1 MNTPPGRA
9 KPARLFLRLCETGFL
24 AQAWRRVIGHY
35 PKHQLPPALQEFERQ
50 AGGRLAALAHQL
62 RDQTYLPQPAS
73 LIRIPKPNHPG
84 ELRPISL
91 LETEDRIVLTALNL
105 LLSPLLERGLLP
117 GCMAY
122 RPQTGANA
130 AMARVTAQ
138 LQTGDTQVATG
149 DVDDFFASLNRQRL
163 LELLRHQ
170 VWETPILN
178 LLEAYL
184 HIGTTNRQFAW
195 DDTGKGIAQGSP
207 LSPMLSNLYLVG
219 FDQHLQASTLT
230 V

>member
-1 MNTPPGRA
+1 MVD
-9 KPARLFLRLCETGFL
+9 LR
-24 AQAWRRVIGHY
+24 
-35 PKHQLPPALQEFERQ
+35 EFAEKR
-50 AGGRLAALAHQL
+50 
-62 RDQTYLPQPAS
+62 Y
-73 LIRIPKPNHPG
+73 HPG
-84 ELRPISL
+84 AP
-91 LETEDRIVLTALNL
+91 
-105 LLSPLLERGLLP
+105 RGWP
-117 GCMAY
+117 HF
-122 RPQTGANA
+122 
-130 AMARVTAQ
+130 
-138 LQTGDTQVATG
+138 QVATG
-149 DVDDFFASLNRQRL
+149 DVDDFFASLSRQRL

-207 LSPMLSNLYLVG
+207 LSPMLSDLYLAG

>member
-1 MNTPPGRA
+1 M
-9 KPARLFLRLCETGFL
+9 
-24 AQAWRRVIGHY
+24 
-35 PKHQLPPALQEFERQ
+35 
-50 AGGRLAALAHQL
+50 
-62 RDQTYLPQPAS
+62 
-73 LIRIPKPNHPG
+73 
-84 ELRPISL
+84 
-91 LETEDRIVLTALNL
+91 LTALNL

-130 AMARVTAQ
+130 AIARVTAQ
-138 LQTGDTQVATG
+138 LQAGDTQVATG

-184 HIGTTNRQFAW
+184 GTTNRQFTG
-195 DDTGKGIAQGSP
+195 DDTRKGIAQGSP
-207 LSPMLSNLYLVG
+207 LSPMLSNLYLAG